1 MSLGVRIDVGEQ
13 IAKEIA
19 RLGKLVDPV
28 PLRKRLAVDVLN
40 LFQDHYRSLPP
51 NRQFPGRTT
60 HFWADAARSSSFS
73 LQDDGFTITTNKVGV
88 LQQYKGGTIKPKK
101 PNGYLTIPAREEAYG
116 KLASDFNNL
125 RFAITDQ
132 GPALVEADATRIK
145 IGRQKKDGT
154 RNIKN
159 LGETGGGVMF
169 WLRRSVTLR
178 ENTKIIPTAEKI
190 TEVLLTGTRD
200 HLSLAA

>member
-28 PLRKRLAVDVLN
+28 LLRKRLAVDVLN

-60 HFWADAARSSSFS
+60 HFWADAARSTSFALDS
-73 LQDDGFTITTNKVGV
+73 DGFTITTNKQGV
-88 LQQYKGGTIKPKK
+88 LQRYLGGTIKPTGGRK
-101 PNGYLTIPAREEAYG
+101 YLTIPAREEAYG

-159 LGETGGGVMF
+159 LGETGGAVMF
-169 WLRRSVTLR
+169 WLRRSVTQR
-178 ENTKIIPTAEKI
+178 GNTNIIPTTEKI